1 MAGQVSG
8 RRSLAAGVFTPNLL
22 TGQIFENIL
31 YNAQVDIALNQAAVD
46 GTPALGIIAQVACDG
61 DIVLQ
66 DVNEQNIQIKATS
79 PIWPDDYNIQFAC
92 LAGSRLFIQVRNNSA
107 ATTHVVFYAVRLS
120 PL

>member
-8 RRSLAAGVFTPNLL
+8 RRSIAAGVFIPNLL
-22 TGQIFENIL
+22 TGQIFENIP
-31 YNAQVDIALNQAAVD
+31 YDAQVDIALNQAAVD

-66 DVNEQNIQIKATS
+66 DVNEQNLQIKATS
-79 PIWPDDYNIQFAC
+79 PIWPDDYTIQLAC
-92 LAGSRLFIQVRNNSA
+92 IAGSRLFMQIRNNSA
-107 ATTHVVFYAVRLS
+107 ATTHVCFYAVRIS